1 MKKSLL
7 SLFIV
12 LSVYTSPA
20 QEGLFQ
26 FTKSYF
32 RSNPFVGEFSGFL
45 KHLINDPAIMNKET
59 RQRTDSS
66 LFYFSGVYANYNPF
80 FFKPARVE
88 IILGEASVQYAES
101 IPADTILIYQLL
113 AYADSSNKGE
123 QNVKKEFGKI
133 HRQFNKKFYNSNYQ
147 DLKTGSTITGGVH
160 NYFVAFT
167 GLAPVSV
174 AWGKL
179 KESNEFVLNLILR
192 IKKSGNK
199 TVLAAPLYNP

>member
-1 MKKSLL
+1 MKKNLL
-7 SLFIV
+7 LIFIV
-12 LSVYTSPA
+12 LSVYTSSA

-26 FTKSYF
+26 FSKSYF
-32 RSNPFVGEFSGFL
+32 RSNPFIGEFSGFL
-45 KHLINDPAIMNKET
+45 KHLINDPAIMNKEI

-66 LFYFSGVYANYNPF
+66 LFYFSGVYNNYNPF
-80 FFKPARVE
+80 FFKPARIE
-88 IILGEASVQYAES
+88 IILGEASVQYADS

-147 DLKTGSTITGGVH
+147 DLKTGSTTTGGVH

-179 KESNEFVLNLILR
+179 KESNESVLNLILR
-192 IKKSGNK
+192 IKKSGNQ